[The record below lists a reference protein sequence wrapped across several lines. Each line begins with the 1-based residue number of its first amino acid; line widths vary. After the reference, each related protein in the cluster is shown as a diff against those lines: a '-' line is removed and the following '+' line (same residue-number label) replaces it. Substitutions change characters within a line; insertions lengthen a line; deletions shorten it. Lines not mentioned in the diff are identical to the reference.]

1 MTQDATIT
9 VIGLVCNAS
18 LLIWLINMIIKKPTA
33 TNVEQMIDNKINLL
47 SKDILIIK
55 TFMMDIY
62 TILKKDIPSYLKE

>member
-9 VIGLVCNAS
+9 IIGLVFNAT
-18 LLIWLINMIIKKPTA
+18 LLIWLINMIISKPT
-33 TNVEQMIDNKINLL
+33 NEKVEEMIDKKINLME
-47 SKDILIIK
+47 KDILIIK